1 MTSHC
6 HRSIAPKEQWQHA
19 QATSHV
25 CGGQADLEQR
35 SALEVLAS
43 SSLLLPCLADG
54 KLALHECGVHG
65 QTQVHHVL
73 QGLAG
78 VDDGQVGPARGK
90 ALLGKAL
97 V

>member
-1 MTSHC
+1 MVSC
-6 HRSIAPKEQWQHA
+6 QCYLQYASNMPRLRRPK
-19 QATSHV
+19 
-25 CGGQADLEQR
+25 ADLEQR

-43 SSLLLPCLADG
+43 SPLLLPCLADG
-54 KLALHECGVHG
+54 KLALHERRVHV

-78 VDDGQVGPARGK
+78 LAQGQVGPARGK

>member
-1 MTSHC
+1 MP
-6 HRSIAPKEQWQHA
+6 RLRRPK
-19 QATSHV
+19 
-25 CGGQADLEQR
+25 ADLEQR

-43 SSLLLPCLADG
+43 SPLLLPCLADG
-54 KLALHECGVHG
+54 KLALHERRVHV

-78 VDDGQVGPARGK
+78 LAQGQVGPARGK